1 MASSLISIPEYFTRF
16 IDRSIDLTKIPKI
29 CCPFHEE
36 DTPSFSYS
44 SEKGLWR
51 CFGACKVGGDV
62 IALHQK
68 NYRTHYTSCLACV
81 QRGSDGRW
89 SVVWQMNTQLHSR
102 RHTQKQ

>member
-44 SEKGLWR
+44 SEKGL
-51 CFGACKVGGDV
+51 
-62 IALHQK
+62 
-68 NYRTHYTSCLACV
+68 CV
-81 QRGSDGRW
+81 
-89 SVVWQMNTQLHSR
+89 
-102 RHTQKQ
+102 